1 MNNLQTLL
9 NRFVIDPENDY
20 NNLWLAKH
28 YHSIG
33 QTASAISYYIRTAER
48 TEDQTLMYACLL
60 TTSDCFHSQGCRNDS
75 VKGLLQSAIALCPK
89 RPEGYFLLSR
99 FYERVQN
106 WYDSYLI
113 SSIGIV
119 VSDFDCEPLPLI
131 VDYPGKYGVL
141 FEKAISSWHCGLC
154 DESRDLLIDLKE
166 NYDLDEIHTEA
177 VDKNIAIIHPKY
189 YNGPSLV
196 SEVLKSNGS
205 FTPVQLESKKN
216 SIFLSPSILM
226 NYDNKILLNLR
237 NFDQINRTT
246 CNHLGILNSDFQ
258 IEEKLI
264 VDTSKLDVLPLC
276 EYSGLDDARLVK
288 WDDKLYLCGNDRD
301 TNKNDSEFQDHEKQY
316 ISEYGIRRIYLS
328 EVQIV
333 NGAICEVSRYCMPPP
348 EGVASYCEKNWMPI
362 LDMPYHFV
370 RWTNPTQIVKY
381 DIEKNITTVVHEKQ
395 QNTQSTN
402 LRGSSQVIS
411 WKDGYLAVVHETHFK
426 EDSPF
431 AYKYGHRFI
440 YWNKDWNLVKV
451 SNEFVFFNNGV
462 EYCGGLIYQDN
473 QFLLSIA
480 INECENFIIKCPSSV
495 IEKMMKFNFKIVTED
510 ETPKE
515 FTSST
520 HSKSTSWIVD
530 NFYDTPDAV
539 REFALQQEYVEG
551 GFGRGFIG
559 RRTEQQFLFPNLKE
573 RFESIMSRPITKW
586 EEYGMNGRFQI
597 AWSGEPLV
605 YHCDNQQ
612 WGGMLYLTPNA
623 PYQCGTTL
631 YAHKQ
636 TRARTYYEEGWDASW
651 KDIPGDPHLDG
662 TPWEPVDVLGN
673 VYNRLVIFD
682 ASAIHS
688 ASQYFGTVK
697 ENARL
702 WQMFFFDA

>member
-9 NRFVIDPENDY
+9 NQFVIDPENDY

-60 TTSDCFHSQGCRNDS
+60 TASDCFHSQGCRNDS

-166 NYDLDEIHTEA
+166 NYDLDEIHIEA
-177 VDKNIAIIHPKY
+177 VNKNIAIIHPKY

-226 NYDNKILLNLR
+226 NWDNKILLNLR

-258 IEEKLI
+258 IKEKLI

-333 NGAICEVSRYCMPPP
+333 NVQ
-348 EGVASYCEKNWMPI
+348 N
-362 LDMPYHFV
+362 
-370 RWTNPTQIVKY
+370 IVKC
-381 DIEKNITTVVHEKQ
+381 V
-395 QNTQSTN
+395 
-402 LRGSSQVIS
+402 
-411 WKDGYLAVVHETHFK
+411 
-426 EDSPF
+426 
-431 AYKYGHRFI
+431 
-440 YWNKDWNLVKV
+440 
-451 SNEFVFFNNGV
+451 
-462 EYCGGLIYQDN
+462 
-473 QFLLSIA
+473 
-480 INECENFIIKCPSSV
+480 
-495 IEKMMKFNFKIVTED
+495 
-510 ETPKE
+510 
-515 FTSST
+515 
-520 HSKSTSWIVD
+520 
-530 NFYDTPDAV
+530 
-539 REFALQQEYVEG
+539 
-551 GFGRGFIG
+551 
-559 RRTEQQFLFPNLKE
+559 
-573 RFESIMSRPITKW
+573 
-586 EEYGMNGRFQI
+586 
-597 AWSGEPLV
+597 
-605 YHCDNQQ
+605 
-612 WGGMLYLTPNA
+612 
-623 PYQCGTTL
+623 
-631 YAHKQ
+631 
-636 TRARTYYEEGWDASW
+636 
-651 KDIPGDPHLDG
+651 
-662 TPWEPVDVLGN
+662 
-673 VYNRLVIFD
+673 
-682 ASAIHS
+682 
-688 ASQYFGTVK
+688 
-697 ENARL
+697 
-702 WQMFFFDA
+702 